1 MPAVAAELD
10 ALRVRI
16 EAMAARIGLRP
27 AHLPTYGM
35 SDQSARPAILYDGSW
50 HYLIAERGEEY
61 SRETRARADDLL
73 FLVFRDATAMAAG
86 EHELAHRQP
95 GRDSRRLRF
104 ERQVELLARLDED
117 WGRRQRTEIER
128 LLARHPTRD
137 ATPPASARMS
147 RRQRPAILLAAL
159 AVGFNAVAASGC
171 AALVVVASSRAGVL
185 LAVAGIAFFGLA
197 ATGFG
202 FMLRAAWTA
211 SGAGDRAR

>member
-35 SDQSARPAILYDGSW
+35 SDQSARPAILYDDSW

-61 SRETRARADDLL
+61 SRETRYRADDLL
-73 FLVFRDATAMAAG
+73 FFVFRDATAMAAG
-86 EHELAHRQP
+86 EHEIAHRQP

-104 ERQVELLARLDED
+104 ERQVELLMRLDEA
-117 WGRRQRTEIER
+117 WGRRQRGDIER
-128 LLARHPTRD
+128 LLARHPYRD
-137 ATPPASARMS
+137 ATPTASERPA
-147 RRQRPAILLAAL
+147 RRQRPAILLSAL

-171 AALVVVASSRAGVL
+171 AALVVVASSRPGVL
-185 LAVAGIAFFGLA
+185 LAVAGIVFFGLA
-197 ATGFG
+197 AAGFG
-202 FMLRAAWTA
+202 LMLRASWIA
-211 SGAGDRAR
+211 SRDARRGR